1 MLTRPRAESR
11 QTGLLALVSA
21 LLTVLLV
28 AAGGQDSTRAAAS
41 APAVNWQGLVG
52 SGVHPRVAL
61 GQRLLVILKTPSLAD
76 RVAAAGGRATDKQE
90 RAWTA
95 AALSEQRLLV
105 SRLAVQGVRVQ
116 PEYSFARVLSGF
128 SAALDARAVALL
140 ERDNAV
146 QGIYPVR
153 VAYPSAVSSTLL
165 DNRAFTDAL
174 GRMPG
179 LALPGFDGRG
189 VTVAL
194 LDTGVDRSHPF
205 LRGNFTD
212 GIDVLD
218 PNGDATA
225 GANPDS
231 PAELERHATELA
243 GIVVGATGPRSVRGV
258 APGARLLP
266 IRVAGWQP
274 DAGGRYGVFGRTDQL
289 IAGIERAVD
298 PNADGNAHD
307 AARIALVG
315 LSAPFAG
322 FPDDPA
328 ARAVAGA
335 LRLDTLVVVPAGN
348 DGAAGPSFGSISG
361 PGGSVAALTVGAADT
376 RDDVEEARVTLRSG
390 LDIVLDQVLPL
401 VGAAEPREAVNVAVA
416 APELTRKRSSFTSLA
431 SLFSPGGLSLVAGR
445 AAVLPAG
452 EAPALVAGNAARAG
466 AAAVLLYG
474 ARLPAGGIGLDEE
487 TPVPVVAIPTAAA
500 VRLLNAISRGADVGA
515 SIGAARTARNAEVAT
530 VAPFSST
537 GLAYDGR
544 VKPDLVAPGIAIGT
558 SDVGVAGDGSP
569 RYASVNGSSAAA
581 AAVAGAAALLAQA
594 RPSLDAAALHSVLAG
609 NARPLPGES
618 VTTEGAGYVSL
629 GASAAAELAAEPST
643 LALGNARDARWT
655 RVRKVVVRNI
665 STRTVRGGV
674 RIERDAEGAASV
686 RFAAS
691 PARFELEAGQ
701 SLEIKLTVR
710 VASPPQGRAPA
721 EGSLRIAVDGG
732 TPVRVPWVVT
742 FGSTANTL
750 LGPLHLSQREFTP
763 SDAAP
768 ALLTFQAGRILGTG
782 GRAQVQPVASL
793 ELRLLRS
800 NGTDLGSL
808 ARLRDLLPG
817 RYAFGLTGRTP
828 AGNVLGRGN
837 YFIRVIATPSLP
849 GPASV
854 KQVLFRVK

>member
-1 MLTRPRAESR
+1 MRTPPRAESR

-21 LLTVLLV
+21 ALTVLLV
-28 AAGGQDSTRAAAS
+28 AAGGQESTRAAAA
-41 APAVNWQGLVG
+41 APAVSWQGLVG
-52 SGVHPRVAL
+52 GGLHARVVL
-61 GQRLLVILKTPSLAD
+61 GQRMLVVLKTPSLAD

-95 AALSEQRLLV
+95 AALSQQRLLV
-105 SRLAVQGVRVQ
+105 SRLAVQGIRLQ
-116 PEYSFARVLSGF
+116 PEYSFARVLAGF

-153 VAYPSAVSSTLL
+153 VTYPAAISSTLL
-165 DNRAFTDAL
+165 DSRAFTDAL

-194 LDTGVDRSHPF
+194 LDTGVDKSHPF
-205 LRGNFTD
+205 LRGSIGD
-212 GIDVLD
+212 GIDVVD

-225 GANPDS
+225 QASPDA

-258 APGARLLP
+258 APGARIMP
-266 IRVAGWQP
+266 IRIAGWQP
-274 DAGGRYGVFGRTDQL
+274 DAVGRYAVFGRTDQL

-315 LSAPFAG
+315 LAAPFAG
-322 FPDDPA
+322 FADDPA

-361 PGGSVAALTVGAADT
+361 PGGSASALTVGAADT
-376 RDDVEEARVTLRSG
+376 RAEVEEVRVTLRTG
-390 LDIVLDQVLPL
+390 LDVVLDEVLPL
-401 VGAAEPREAVNVAVA
+401 VGAAEPSDAVNVSIA
-416 APELTRKRSSFTSLA
+416 APELVRKRSSFTSLA
-431 SLFSPGGLSLVAGR
+431 SFFSSDGLSLVAGR
-445 AAVLPAG
+445 AALLPAG
-452 EAPALVAGNAARAG
+452 EAPALVASNAARAG

-487 TPVPVVAIPTAAA
+487 TPVPVVAISPAAA
-500 VRLLNAISRGADVGA
+500 VPLLNALVRGAHVGA
-515 SIGAARTARNAEVAT
+515 SIGAVRTSDNTQVAT

-544 VKPDLVAPGIAIGT
+544 VKPDLIAPGVAIGT
-558 SDVGVAGDGSP
+558 SDVGIASDGSP
-569 RYASVNGSSAAA
+569 RYASINGSSAAA
-581 AAVAGAAALLAQA
+581 AAVAGAAAVLAQA
-594 RPSLDAAALHSVLAG
+594 RPSLDGAALHSALTGNAQPLAG
-609 NARPLPGES
+609 EL

-629 GASAAAELAAEPST
+629 GAAAAAELATEPTT

-655 RVRKVVVRNI
+655 RERTLVVRNV
-665 STRTVRGGV
+665 STRKVRGGI
-674 RIERDAEGAASV
+674 RIQRDAEGAASV

-701 SLEIKLTVR
+701 SLEVKLTVR
-710 VASPPQGRAPA
+710 VASEPQGRAPA
-721 EGSLRIAVDGG
+721 AGSLRIAVDGG
-732 TPVRVPWVVT
+732 NAVRVPWVVT

-750 LGPLHLSQREFTP
+750 LGPLHLSQHEFTP

-782 GRAQVQPVASL
+782 GRAQVQPIASL
-793 ELRLLRS
+793 ELRLLRP

-808 ARLRDLLPG
+808 VRLRDLLPG

-837 YFIRVIATPSLP
+837 FIVRVIATPSLP
-849 GPASV
+849 GPASR
-854 KQVLFRVK
+854 KQVVFRIK

>member
-1 MLTRPRAESR
+1 MRTPPRAESR

-21 LLTVLLV
+21 VLTVLLV
-28 AAGGQDSTRAAAS
+28 AAGGQETTRAAAP
-41 APAVNWQGLVG
+41 APAVSWQGLVG
-52 SGVHPRVAL
+52 GVHPRVAL
-61 GQRLLVILKTPSLAD
+61 GQRMLVVLKTPSLAD

-95 AALSEQRLLV
+95 AALSQQRLLV
-105 SRLAVQGVRVQ
+105 SRLALQGVRVQ

-153 VAYPSAVSSTLL
+153 VAYPAAVSATLL
-165 DNRAFTDAL
+165 DERAFTDAL

-205 LRGNFTD
+205 LRGSFID

-225 GANPDS
+225 RANPDS

-243 GIVVGATGPRSVRGV
+243 GIVVGSTGPRALRGV

-266 IRVAGWQP
+266 IRIAGWQP
-274 DAGGRYGVFGRTDQL
+274 DAAGRYGVFGRTDQL

-298 PNADGNAHD
+298 PNADGSAHD
-307 AARIALVG
+307 GARIALVG
-315 LSAPFAG
+315 LAAPFAG

-335 LRLDTLVVVPAGN
+335 LRLDTMVVVPSGN

-361 PGGSVAALTVGAADT
+361 PGGSAAALTVGAADT
-376 RDDVEEARVTLRSG
+376 RDDVEEVRVTLRSG
-390 LDIVLDQVLPL
+390 LDVVLDDVVPL
-401 VGAAEPREAVNVAVA
+401 VGAAEPRDAVNVSVA
-416 APELTRKRSSFTSLA
+416 APQLVRKRSSFTSLPA
-431 SLFSPGGLSLVAGR
+431 LFSSDGLSLVAGR
-445 AAVLPAG
+445 AALLPG
-452 EAPALVAGNAARAG
+452 GKAPALVASNAARAG

-474 ARLPAGGIGLDEE
+474 ARLPGGGIGLDEE
-487 TPVPVVAIPTAAA
+487 TPIPVVAVPMTAA
-500 VRLLNAISRGADVGA
+500 VRLLNAMIRGADVGA

-558 SDVGVAGDGSP
+558 SDVGIAGDGSP
-569 RYASVNGSSAAA
+569 RYASINGSSAAA

-609 NARPLPGES
+609 NARPLVGES
-618 VTTEGAGYVSL
+618 VTSQGAGYVSL
-629 GASAAAELAAEPST
+629 GAAAAAELATEPST
-643 LALGNARDARWT
+643 LALGNARDTRWT
-655 RVRKVVVRNI
+655 RERTLVVRNI
-665 STRTVRGGV
+665 STRKVRGGV
-674 RIERDAEGAASV
+674 RIQRDAEGAASV

-691 PARFELEAGQ
+691 PARFELAAGQ
-701 SLEIKLTVR
+701 SVEITLTVR
-710 VASPPQGRAPA
+710 VASEPEGRAPA

-732 TPVRVPWVVT
+732 GAVRVPWVVT
-742 FGSTANTL
+742 FGPTANTL
-750 LGPLHLSQREFTP
+750 LGPLHLSQHEFTP

-793 ELRLLRS
+793 ELRLVRA
-800 NGTDLGSL
+800 NGTDLGLL

-828 AGNVLGRGN
+828 AGNVLGRGT
-837 YFIRVIATPSLP
+837 YFVRVIATPSLP
-849 GPASV
+849 GPASR
-854 KQVLFRVK
+854 KQVMFRIK